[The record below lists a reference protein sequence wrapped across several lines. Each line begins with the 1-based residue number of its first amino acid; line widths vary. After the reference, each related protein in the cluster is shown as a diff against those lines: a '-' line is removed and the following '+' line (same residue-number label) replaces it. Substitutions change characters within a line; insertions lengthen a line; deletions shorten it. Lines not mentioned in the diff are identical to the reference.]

1 MGLHL
6 NLVSYKH
13 LLYNMNCLAYSSLFC
28 VTVKSKSKSVLY
40 LSKDRCLYRGGIYAS

>member
-28 VTVKSKSKSVLY
+28 VTVKSKSVLY